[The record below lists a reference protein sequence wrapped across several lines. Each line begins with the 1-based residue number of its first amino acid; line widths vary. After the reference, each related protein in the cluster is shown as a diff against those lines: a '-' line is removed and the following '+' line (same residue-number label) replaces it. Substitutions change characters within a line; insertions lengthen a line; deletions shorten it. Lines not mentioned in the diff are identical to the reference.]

1 MNMHLGRFGWIV
13 VSGVIWLIIGFFL
26 LSMGLYLLIL
36 QPSLQSQEYAMVL
49 VCLGL
54 GLGFIKGRFILSK
67 TAQKAV
73 KKVLLISEP
82 ISILQVYPPIYLGL
96 IISMMLL
103 GIGLK
108 WLEIAS
114 YIRGVIDVA
123 VGFALIN
130 ASRVYFQ
137 AAYILKKQR

>member
-1 MNMHLGRFGWIV
+1 MHLGRFGWIV
-13 VSGVIWLIIGFFL
+13 LSGAVWLLVGGFL

-36 QPSLQSQEYAMVL
+36 QPSLQSRELTMLL
-49 VCLGL
+49 VSLGL
-54 GLGFIKGRFILSK
+54 VLGFMKGRFILSK

-73 KKVLLISEP
+73 KKVLLIAEP
-82 ISILQVYPPIYLGL
+82 ISFFQVYPPIYLGL
-96 IISMMLL
+96 IASMMLL

-114 YIRGVIDVA
+114 HIRGIIDTA

-130 ASRVYFQ
+130 ASIIYFQ
-137 AAYILKKQR
+137 SAYVLKKQR

>member
-1 MNMHLGRFGWIV
+1 MHLGRFGWIV
-13 VSGVIWLIIGFFL
+13 VSGVIWLVVGSCL
-26 LSMGLYLLIL
+26 LSIGLYLLIL
-36 QPSLQSQEYAMVL
+36 QSSLQSQDYVAIL
-49 VCLGL
+49 VCLGFV
-54 GLGFIKGRFILSK
+54 LGFIKGRFVLSK

-96 IISMMLL
+96 IVGMMLL
-103 GIGLK
+103 GMGLK
-108 WLEIAS
+108 WLEIAAH
-114 YIRGVIDVA
+114 IRGVIDVA

-137 AAYILKKQR
+137 SAYVLKKQR

>member
-1 MNMHLGRFGWIV
+1 MRLGRFGWIV
-13 VSGVIWLIIGFFL
+13 VSGVIWLIIGGFL

-36 QPSLQSQEYAMVL
+36 QPSSQRQEYAMAL

-54 GLGFIKGRFILSK
+54 LLGFIKGCFILSK

-96 IISMMLL
+96 IVSMMLL

-108 WLEIAS
+108 WLEIDS

-130 ASRVYFQ
+130 TSKVYFQ
-137 AAYILKKQR
+137 SAYVLKKQR

>member
-1 MNMHLGRFGWIV
+1 MHLGRFGWIV
-13 VSGVIWLIIGFFL
+13 VSGVIWLVAGSCL
-26 LSMGLYLLIL
+26 LSIGLYLLIL
-36 QPSLQSQEYAMVL
+36 QSSLQSQDYVAIL
-49 VCLGL
+49 VCLGFV
-54 GLGFIKGRFILSK
+54 LGFIKGRFVLSK

-96 IISMMLL
+96 IVGMMLL
-103 GIGLK
+103 GMGLK
-108 WLEIAS
+108 WLEIAAH
-114 YIRGVIDVA
+114 IRGVIDVA

-137 AAYILKKQR
+137 SAYVLKKQR

>member
-1 MNMHLGRFGWIV
+1 MHLGRFGWIV
-13 VSGVIWLIIGFFL
+13 VNGVIWLIIGGFL

-36 QPSLQSQEYAMVL
+36 QRREHAMVL

-54 GLGFIKGRFILSK
+54 VLGFIKGSFILSK
-67 TAQKAV
+67 TAKKAI
-73 KKVLLISEP
+73 KRISLISEP

-96 IISMMLL
+96 IVGMMLL
-103 GIGLK
+103 GMGLK
-108 WLEIAS
+108 WLEIAAH
-114 YIRGVIDVA
+114 IRGVIDVA

-137 AAYILKKQR
+137 SAYELKKQR